1 GGKSPKWTFTGGLTS
16 GNELFRLPS
25 VPNERRKSMNCTR
38 NNGNCNGWD
47 IIDSNASE
55 IYNKEKLCRFY
66 DSLVEGIAE
75 NEVICNEA
83 GQGIDFRIIRVNNNF
98 GKITGIDTKNISGKT
113 LREILP
119 DIEEYWIKELSNA
132 ALNGLRIQMEEYC
145 KPLKKY
151 FRVNAFSMEKGRIY
165 VLFTDVT
172 KDKEVEALSEKYQL
186 IKENARDTILFVRED
201 GKIIEANKA
210 AVESYGYTYEE
221 LLTMNIS
228 DIRCSDFDCLIP
240 TDNKDEFSKGILFE
254 TIHKKKDGT
263 TFYVE
268 VSSKGT
274 LFNGEYIVVEMV
286 RDITDRKQTE
296 ERLQRLAYYDPVT
309 DLPNKKYFSEYI
321 LESLDKAKQN
331 NEMIAVL
338 FIDLDRY
345 KKVNDTMGHL
355 IGDKLL
361 KGAADRF
368 KALVNESVFAARVG
382 GDEFIIIQSHIKGPD
397 EAADLAYR
405 ILTSI
410 KEPFYFD
417 GEEIRITTSIG
428 ISLYPMHGEDALT
441 LMKNADM
448 SMYRVKNSGRN
459 NYEFYI
465 PGINKEAYESI
476 VIENSLHHALE
487 NNEFILHYQP
497 KFNALTGKIIGMEAL
512 IRWKNPKLGLVPPG
526 KFIDLAEETG
536 LIVPIGKWVLKNAC
550 EHNKLWQELGF
561 PPMRVAVNLSLRQF
575 EDGNLVEIVKN
586 ILKETELDPKYLEL
600 EVTETM
606 AMKNMDLIVKA
617 LRELKDM
624 GIHIALDDFGTGYS
638 SLKYLRNIPVDTLK
652 IDRSFIN
659 DLNSN
664 SSYVAIID
672 AIIDIAKKLSL
683 GIIAEGVETLEQ
695 SKFLVEKKCFEMQG
709 FLFSKPVSKDEFENM
724 LLKYNLQDN

>member
-1 GGKSPKWTFTGGLTS
+1 MECGI
-16 GNELFRLPS
+16 
-25 VPNERRKSMNCTR
+25 
-38 NNGNCNGWD
+38 NNGVCNGRD
-47 IIDSNASE
+47 LIDNKGEII
-55 IYNKEKLCRFY
+55 NKENNLCRFY
-66 DSLVEGIAE
+66 DALVEGIVE
-75 NEVICNEA
+75 SQIICDES
-83 GQGIDFRIIRVNNNF
+83 GKVVDFRIIKVNNNF
-98 GKITGIDTKNISGKT
+98 RNITGIQIENIPGRT
-113 LREILP
+113 LKEIVP
-119 DIEEYWIKELSNA
+119 GIEDDWIKKLSRV
-132 ALNGLRIQMEEYC
+132 ALDGIRIQVEEYC
-145 KPLKKY
+145 KPLQKY
-151 FRVNAFSMEKGRIY
+151 FRVNAFSIETGKIY
-165 VLFTDVT
+165 VLFTDIS
-172 KDKEVEALSEKYQL
+172 KDKQVQDISEKYQL
-186 IKENARDTILFVRED
+186 LKENARDTILFVRED
-201 GKIIEANKA
+201 GKIIEANRA
-210 AVESYGYTYEE
+210 AVETYGYSYNE
-221 LLTMNIS
+221 LLNMNIK
-228 DIRCSDFDCLIP
+228 DIRCSNFDCLIP
-240 TDNKDEFSKGILFE
+240 REKKEEYDKGILFE
-254 TIHKKKDGT
+254 TIHKRKDGT
-263 TFYVE
+263 TLYVE

-274 LFNGEYIVVEMV
+274 IFNDEYIVLEMI
-286 RDITDRKQTE
+286 RDITDRKHTE
-296 ERLQRLAYYDPVT
+296 ERLQKLAYYDPVT

-321 LESLDKAKQN
+321 LDALDKAKEKD
-331 NEMIAVL
+331 EMIAVL

-368 KALVNESVFAARVG
+368 KTLVNDSVFATRVG
-382 GDEFIIIQSHIKGPD
+382 GDEFILVQSHIKNHD

-405 ILTSI
+405 ILSII
-410 KEPFYFD
+410 KEPFNFD

-428 ISLYPMHGEDALT
+428 ISLYPIHGEDALT

-465 PGINKEAYESI
+465 PGMNKEVYENI
-476 VIENSLHHALE
+476 VIENNLHHALE
-487 NNEFILHYQP
+487 NNEFVLHYQP

-512 IRWKNPKLGLVPPG
+512 IRWENPKLGLVPPG

-536 LIVPIGKWVLKNAC
+536 LIVSIGKWVLKNAC
-550 EHNKLWQELGF
+550 EHNKIWQELGF
-561 PPMRVAVNLSLRQF
+561 PPMRVAVNLSVRQF
-575 EDGNLVEIVKN
+575 EDGNLVQVVKS
-586 ILKETELDPKYLEL
+586 ILEETGLDPKYLEL

-606 AMKNMDLIVKA
+606 AMKNMDLIVKT

-659 DLNSN
+659 DINSN

-672 AIIDIAKKLSL
+672 AIIDIAQKLRL

-724 LLKYNLQDN
+724 LLKYNLQDK